1 MKKKKLKRILLDMN
15 VTLNDLI
22 EQNGTVINA
31 LREINQNVLWKMM
44 NDLTVIRNL
53 VTDSGPVNNGAKLQA
68 VQNAIDE
75 LQKQVRA
82 GFQHNDEALGRIQI
96 FTRELKKDVPALT
109 EEDMDRVNEWFGR
122 HVFHVEQDT
131 EKSEETEK

>member
-1 MKKKKLKRILLDMN
+1 MKNKKLKRILLDMN
-15 VTLNDLI
+15 VALNGLI

-31 LREINQNVLWKMM
+31 LREINQNTLREIDNELM
-44 NDLTVIRNL
+44 TVRNL
-53 VTDSGPVNNGAKLQA
+53 ITSSGPVNNNGKLSAIQR
-68 VQNAIDE
+68 AIDG

-82 GFQHNDEALGRIQI
+82 GFQHNDEALGRIQF
-96 FTRELKKDVPALT
+96 FTRELKKDTPALT
-109 EEDMDRVNEWFGR
+109 KEDMEKVNEWVGR